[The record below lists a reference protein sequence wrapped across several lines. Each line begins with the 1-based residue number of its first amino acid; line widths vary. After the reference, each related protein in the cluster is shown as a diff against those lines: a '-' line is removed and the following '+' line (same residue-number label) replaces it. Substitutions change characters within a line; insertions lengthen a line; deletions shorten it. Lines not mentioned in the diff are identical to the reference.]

1 MSITFD
7 TDKQRLDR
15 DMVYRYLSGESYWAR
30 GLPRDIFE
38 RSLDGALCIG
48 GYDAAGQQVAFARV
62 ISDFATFAYLGD
74 VFVLDSVRGQG
85 TGKALMAF
93 IQAHPQLQNLRRFM
107 LATADA
113 HGLYAQFGF
122 AALGTPE
129 WIMEKRDPDVYQRLA
144 AEGKPA

>member
-1 MSITFD
+1 MAITFD

-48 GYDAAGQQVAFARV
+48 GYDEHGHQVAFARV

-122 AALGTPE
+122 AAPGNPAWL
-129 WIMEKRDPDVYQRLA
+129 MEKRDPDVYQRQA
-144 AEGKPA
+144 AAGKPA

>member
-1 MSITFD
+1 M
-7 TDKQRLDR
+7 
-15 DMVYRYLSGESYWAR
+15 
-30 GLPRDIFE
+30 
-38 RSLDGALCIG
+38 
-48 GYDAAGQQVAFARV
+48 
-62 ISDFATFAYLGD
+62 AY
-74 VFVLDSVRGQG
+74 
-85 TGKALMAF
+85 

-113 HGLYAQFGF
+113 HGLYAQYGF